1 MKVKTKS
8 KEFILEPFQIKI
20 NLSSYIVISAFKI
33 KIDKIKNLFYSN
45 AFSLEALVKLSKG
58 FKICEDIAE
67 AYDIIEQMF
76 KNDKVS
82 INNIDDNEISLIF
95 DVDLPGGKIQ
105 TAVFTLRKKDMNKDE
120 IIEELVK
127 KVNTFEKE
135 NSDLK
140 NEITDLKKKL
150 TEAEEKIEEKSI
162 PFNIEI
168 RSYGT
173 KKYYFKPTDTIKFM
187 MKQIKQA
194 FKIYENIEIRYN
206 NLLIDNYNLTFK
218 DYKIP
223 ENSIID
229 FIHYRIG
236 GIYFVKTLEGQTL
249 TRHLEAKD
257 TIETI
262 KAKIQDPIEVPPDQ
276 QRLIYAGKQLEDN
289 RTIEDYNIWNE
300 STFHM
305 VLRLR

>member
-1 MKVKTKS
+1 
-8 KEFILEPFQIKI
+8 
-20 NLSSYIVISAFKI
+20 
-33 KIDKIKNLFYSN
+33 
-45 AFSLEALVKLSKG
+45 
-58 FKICEDIAE
+58 
-67 AYDIIEQMF
+67 
-76 KNDKVS
+76 
-82 INNIDDNEISLIF
+82 
-95 DVDLPGGKIQ
+95 
-105 TAVFTLRKKDMNKDE
+105 MNKDE

-162 PFNIEI
+162 PFNIAI
-168 RSYGT
+168 RSYGI

-223 ENSIID
+223 EDSTID

-236 GIYFVKTLEGQTL
+236 GQYFVKTLEGQTL
-249 TRHLEAKD
+249 TIHLEAKD
-257 TIETI
+257 TIEI
-262 KAKIQDPIEVPPDQ
+262 LKAKIQDQIEVHPDQ
-276 QRLIYAGKQLEDN
+276 QRIIYAGKQLEDN